1 MRLPIKLFAFSLL
14 ACAPL
19 AALSCNNNGNAKTV
33 GFSQEGEESDW
44 RTAETKSVNDT
55 GKDRGYD
62 VRYVNA
68 LGDQDKQIKSL
79 RAFIAQRVKA
89 IILAPRVKTGYEPVL
104 REAKTAN
111 IPVVLVD
118 RGVDAPDDLY
128 TQFIASDFIEEGR
141 RAAEWLAKHTDG
153 KANIVQIEGTAGSD
167 PANDR
172 KKGFEEV
179 LKAKY
184 PDMKIIASQDGDF
197 DVSKGKQVMASFL
210 QRFKQENTKINA
222 VYAHNDNMALGA
234 IQAIEEDGQYKPGKD
249 ILIVSID
256 GIHAALQAI
265 LDGKLNCSVEC
276 NPLLGPD
283 AFDAV
288 AAALAGQTVPKRKVE
303 QDQLFDA
310 SNVTP
315 ELLKQRKY

>member
-1 MRLPIKLFAFSLL
+1 MRLATRLLLVPALFCSCLVL
-14 ACAPL
+14 A
-19 AALSCNNNGNAKTV
+19 SCKNDSGTTV

-44 RTAETKSVNDT
+44 RTAETKSIQDT
-55 GKDRGYD
+55 GKDRGFD

-79 RAFIAQRVKA
+79 RAFIAQHVKA
-89 IILAPRVKTGYEPVL
+89 IVLAPRVKTGYEPVL
-104 REAKTAN
+104 RDAKNAN

-128 TQFIASDFIEEGR
+128 TQFIASDFIDEGK
-141 RAAEWLAKHTDG
+141 RAAEWLGQHTGG
-153 KANIVQIEGTAGSD
+153 KGNIVEIEGTAGSD
-167 PANDR
+167 PANER
-172 KKGFEEV
+172 KRGFEDL

-184 PDMKIIASQDGDF
+184 PDLKVIASQDGDF

-210 QRFKQENTKINA
+210 QRFKQEGTKINA

-234 IQAIEEDGQYKPGKD
+234 IQAIEEDKQYQPGKD
-249 ILIVSID
+249 ILVISID

-265 LDGKLNCSVEC
+265 IDGKLNCSVEC

-288 AAALAGQTVPKRKVE
+288 KAAMAGQTVPKRKIE
-303 QDQLFDA
+303 KDELFDS